1 MTVPLVAQIAK
12 NLPAMQKI
20 WIQSQGQE
28 DPLEKE
34 NGYPLQYSCLENPRD
49 GGAWLAAIYGVAQSR
64 TRLKQLSSS
73 SSSSSL
79 FTSIALALTGVTL
92 RNTHI
97 WQEYVLGV

>member
-34 NGYPLQYSCLENPRD
+34 NGYPLQYSCLEIPWAEKPGR
-49 GGAWLAAIYGVAQSR
+49 LQS
-64 TRLKQLSSS
+64 
-73 SSSSSL
+73 
-79 FTSIALALTGVTL
+79 
-92 RNTHI
+92 
-97 WQEYVLGV
+97 LGSQRVGHD